1 MKFVP
6 IFCPFFQIM
15 ERPVVTTF
23 NIRSHLC
30 STVYKEAIKQQ
41 KICNLMKDSL
51 LSNGLK
57 FKMATALKKEFV
69 ASDAYMEQ
77 WLFLQVKQLV
87 EAAYNSNFC
96 RANLGKKGKETK
108 GNR

>member
-1 MKFVP
+1 
-6 IFCPFFQIM
+6 
-15 ERPVVTTF
+15 
-23 NIRSHLC
+23 
-30 STVYKEAIKQQ
+30 
-41 KICNLMKDSL
+41 MKDSL

-77 WLFLQVKQLV
+77 WFFLQVKQLV
-87 EAAYNSNFC
+87 ETAYNSNFC
-96 RANLGKKGKETK
+96 RANLRKKGKETK